1 MVLKLLSHLGLIQ
14 GEQQAGLAGLA
25 GLGKG
30 CESRRVA
37 LTGAG
42 GPSSF
47 QGKQEENT
55 QHTTVLRKAVACHA
69 PSS

>member
-1 MVLKLLSHLGLIQ
+1 MVLKLLSYLGPIQ
-14 GEQQAGLAGLA
+14 DEQQAGLA

-30 CESRRVA
+30 CESGRVA

-42 GPSSF
+42 SPSSF
-47 QGKQEENT
+47 KGKQEENT